1 MKPDPRINEF
11 PHLNN
16 YWILEILGEGTFGQV
31 YKAVQIATNQYVA
44 IKVLKCDHLQGK
56 QQIARF
62 EREVQICAEISHP
75 YIVKLLDKGYTSD
88 NIPFVV
94 FEYLSGVTLKK
105 LILQEGAVSFHDT
118 KELMGQVL
126 DALSCAH
133 DKGIVHRDLKP
144 ENIMVTKT
152 GTRAYVKILDFG
164 IGAFTQ
170 DTILNHDAAGTP
182 AYAAPEQLRGE
193 PPTTRSDLYA
203 WGLLLI
209 ECITGKPA
217 IRGKSVADIY
227 YQQLNTSVIP
237 IPSFMEGHPLHDLLL
252 RVLDKKAE
260 TRIADAHVLFHD
272 YNNIDFTTL
281 TVNKSEYNHPG
292 FSGNDTVDNA
302 LAWNYER
309 REKRQITTLCIKI
322 NIQVTEAVE
331 IDEETLEEIQR
342 DQINTCTDIA
352 LRFGGYVKGIFA
364 DHIMIYF
371 GYPHISDSDA
381 RLASRAALEILTRI
395 QQRSA
400 RFYKQLRIY
409 LDIRLAIHSGM
420 IISRQNKVP
429 DGITA
434 NIAFN
439 LLQHTFSQR
448 VLITEAARQLLEAYV
463 EFEKYKSI
471 QFPDMLQE
479 METFHILRERPVEAF
494 SQLRSAGINRKMHG
508 RDEVLAT
515 ITQHYEK
522 VDSGNGRVILVRGE
536 AGIGKSKLLYETKKA
551 IKTNALIELRCLP
564 EYRNIVLQP
573 VFEIIR
579 QYYGLHSTTTP
590 ETSILLLEQMLS
602 GAGCEVNNVLPVLL
616 SWLDIPFNEKYPASQ
631 VSPFEQRTILFNA
644 LKKCIVKIADTRK
657 YVLIIE
663 DLHWLDP
670 SSREFLSEMIASTDK
685 NNFLFLFSARPDF
698 IPEWAD
704 HSFSLIELEPLDKVM
719 SRGII
724 EELLGNKTI
733 EQKSLGYIVD
743 HTDGIPFFIEQL
755 TMMLSVKGRLVFE
768 NNVYKLDDNK
778 QQLPVPATLKELLN
792 ARLDDMGLA
801 KETAQL
807 AATIGREFQYQLLMQ
822 ISVRE
827 EESVQADL
835 EELVNADIIYPIR
848 TENGLVYVFRH
859 ALFCEVTYNSQVTVA
874 RTQVHGRIAE
884 VLTSILSGN
893 THVNAYDAERL
904 ARHLHG
910 ADRIAPAV
918 DWLLKSMNL
927 LVKTSANR
935 ECMALCYQ
943 ALKWV
948 YELPETPERNNTEFS
963 IRQILLS
970 NLIVVESFGSDAV
983 IRQLD
988 FMHKLHN
995 NMDVQESFFPSMF
1008 LYSTYYAMRGD
1019 WKMATQIARQLYQQA
1034 AGLHNTKFIIVS
1046 SVFLGLQLFN
1056 DAKFIEAA
1064 AILEEALA
1072 LYDPVLHDHL
1082 AYEFGL
1088 DQEVLG
1094 AGALASIYVFLGR
1107 EKEVPLLEKRITE
1120 KVARIDHPHTSAS
1133 MYLGLSCVY
1142 FYLGNKALVEKFSGA
1157 LLQLNAQTELNMF
1170 GHYAAIFHAWS
1181 LDDLTAATKALEEE
1195 TASGIQS
1202 MRSFWHA
1209 IIAGME
1215 IEAGYYEVAKD
1226 RLFNCLS
1233 YLGSSDGALYAAEIY
1248 RMLSTVFMSEQEY
1261 ETALKHVNTAK
1272 KIAHEQNAVLIER
1285 RIIPLIVRMENNIL

>member
-1 MKPDPRINEF
+1 MMPEF

-16 YWILEILGEGTFGQV
+16 YRILEILGEGTFGQV
-31 YKAVQIATNQYVA
+31 YKAIQITTNQYVA
-44 IKVLKCDHLQGK
+44 IKMLKCDLLKGK

-88 NIPFVV
+88 DIPFVV
-94 FEYLSGVTLKK
+94 FEYISGVTLKK
-105 LILQEGAVSFHDT
+105 LLLQEGAMRIHDA

-164 IGAFTQ
+164 IGAFIQ
-170 DTILNHDAAGTP
+170 DAILNHETAGTP

-227 YQQLNTSVIP
+227 YQQLSNTVIA
-237 IPSFMEGHPLHDLLL
+237 IPSFMLGHPLQDLLL
-252 RVLDKKAE
+252 RVLDKKVT
-260 TRIADAHVLFHD
+260 TRIADAHILFHD
-272 YNNIDFTTL
+272 YNHIDFTTL
-281 TVNKSEYNHPG
+281 AVNKSEDNHPG
-292 FSGNDTVDNA
+292 FSGNDTMDNA

-309 REKRQITTLCIKI
+309 REKRQITVLCIKV
-322 NIQVTEAVE
+322 NIQVTEDAGT
-331 IDEETLEEIQR
+331 DEETLEEIQR
-342 DQINTCTDIA
+342 DQITTCTDIA

-371 GYPHISDSDA
+371 GYPHNSDSDA
-381 RLASRAALEILTRI
+381 RLASRTALEILARI
-395 QQRSA
+395 QQRST

-420 IISRQNKVP
+420 IISRQHKVP

-434 NIAFN
+434 NIALN
-439 LLQHTFSQR
+439 LLSHTFSQR
-448 VLITEAARQLLEAYV
+448 ILITDAARQLLEPYV
-463 EFEKYKSI
+463 EFEKYKNM
-471 QFPDMLQE
+471 QFPDMLYE
-479 METFHILRERPVEAF
+479 METFHILRERSVEAF
-494 SQLRSAGINRKMHG
+494 SQLKSAAVNRKMHG

-515 ITQHYEK
+515 IIRHYEK
-522 VDSGNGRVILVRGE
+522 VDSVNGQVILVRGE

-564 EYRNIVLQP
+564 EYRNIALQP
-573 VFEIIR
+573 LLEIIR
-579 QYYGLHSTTTP
+579 QYYGLHTST
-590 ETSILLLEQMLS
+590 ENSVSLLEQMLS
-602 GAGCEVNNVLPVLL
+602 GAGCEVNSALPVLL
-616 SWLDIPFNEKYPASQ
+616 SWLDIPFTEQYPASQ
-631 VSPFEQRTILFNA
+631 ASPFEQKTILFNA
-644 LKKCIVKIADTRK
+644 LKKCIVKIAEARK

-670 SSREFLSEMIASTDK
+670 SSRELLSEMITGTDK
-685 NNFLFLFSARPDF
+685 NNFLFLFSARPEF
-698 IPEWAD
+698 IPEWTD
-704 HSFSLIELEPLDKVM
+704 HSFSLIQLEPLDKVM
-719 SRGII
+719 SKGII

-733 EQKSLGYIVD
+733 GQQSLGYIVN
-743 HTDGIPFFIEQL
+743 HTDGIPFFIEEL
-755 TMMLSVKGRLVFE
+755 TMMLMTKGRLVLE
-768 NNVYKLDDNK
+768 NDVYTLTDNNL
-778 QQLPVPATLKELLN
+778 QLPVPATLRELLN
-792 ARLDDMGLA
+792 ARLDDMVLA

-835 EELVNADIIYPIR
+835 EELVNADIIYPLR
-848 TENGLVYVFRH
+848 TEKGLVYVFRH
-859 ALFCEVTYNSQVTVA
+859 ALFCEVTYSSQVTVA
-874 RTQVHGRIAE
+874 RIQVHGRIAE
-884 VLTSILSGN
+884 VLINDN
-893 THVNAYDAERL
+893 TPVNAYEAERL
-904 ARHLHG
+904 AWHLHG
-910 ADRIAPAV
+910 ADRTASAV
-918 DWLLKSMNL
+918 DWLLKGMNL

-935 ECMALCYQ
+935 ECMALCQQ

-948 YELPETPERNNTEFS
+948 YELPETSERNNTEFS
-963 IRQILLS
+963 IRQLLLS

-983 IRQLD
+983 LRQLD
-988 FMHKLHN
+988 IMHKLQN
-995 NMDVQESFFPSMF
+995 DMDVQESFFPSMF

-1034 AGLHNTKFIIVS
+1034 AGLNNRKFIIVS

-1056 DAKFIEAA
+1056 DAKFVEGA

-1072 LYDPVLHDHL
+1072 LYDPVHDDHL

-1094 AGALASIYVFLGR
+1094 AGTLASMYVFLGR

-1120 KVARIDHPHTSAS
+1120 KAARLNHPHTSAS

-1142 FYLGNKALVEKFSGA
+1142 FYLGNKAEVEKFSAA
-1157 LLQLNAQTELNMF
+1157 LLQLNEQTDLNMF
-1170 GHYAAIFHAWS
+1170 GHYAAILHAWS
-1181 LDDLTAATKALEEE
+1181 LDDLAGAMKALEEE

-1202 MRSFWHA
+1202 MRSFWHT

-1215 IEAGYYEVAKD
+1215 IEAGYYESATG
-1226 RLFNCLS
+1226 RLLNCLS
-1233 YLGSSDGALYAAEIY
+1233 YLGNSDGALYSAEIY
-1248 RMLSTVFMSEQEY
+1248 RLLGTVCLVKQEY
-1261 ETALKHVNTAK
+1261 DTAFKYLNTAEE
-1272 KIAHEQNAVLIER
+1272 IAYEQHAVLIQNS
-1285 RIIPLIVRMENNIL
+1285 ITALIVKTENNIL

>member
-1 MKPDPRINEF
+1 MKPNPLISEF
-11 PHLNN
+11 PQLNN
-16 YWILEILGEGTFGQV
+16 YRILEILGEGTFGQV
-31 YKAVQIATNQYVA
+31 YKAIQIATNQYVA
-44 IKVLKCDHLQGK
+44 IKILKCDHLQGK
-56 QQIARF
+56 QQMARF

-88 NIPFVV
+88 NTPFVV
-94 FEYLSGVTLKK
+94 FEYISGVTLKK
-105 LILQEGAVSFHDT
+105 LLLQEGAMNVHDA

-170 DTILNHDAAGTP
+170 DTIFNNETAGTP

-193 PPTTRSDLYA
+193 PLTTRSDLYA

-209 ECITGKPA
+209 ECMTGKPA
-217 IRGKSVADIY
+217 IRGRSVADIY
-227 YQQLNTSVIP
+227 YQQLSAAVIP
-237 IPSFMEGHPLHDLLL
+237 IPSFMSGHPLQHLLL

-281 TVNKSEYNHPG
+281 VVNKSEYIHPG
-292 FSGNDTVDNA
+292 VSGTDTLDNL

-309 REKRQITTLCIKI
+309 REKRQITVLCIKV
-322 NIQVTEAVE
+322 NIQVTDAVE
-331 IDEETLEEIQR
+331 TDEETLDEIQR
-342 DQINTCTDIA
+342 DQITTCKDIA
-352 LRFGGYVKGIFA
+352 LRFGGYIKGIFA

-371 GYPHISDSDA
+371 GYPHMSDSDA
-381 RLASRAALEILTRI
+381 RLASRTALEILARI

-400 RFYKQLRIY
+400 RLYKQLRIY

-420 IISRQNKVP
+420 IISRQHKVP

-439 LLQHTFSQR
+439 LLHHTFPQR
-448 VLITEAARQLLEAYV
+448 VLITEASRQLLEAYV
-463 EFEKYKSI
+463 EFEKYKGIRFS
-471 QFPDMLQE
+471 DMLQE
-479 METFHILRERPVEAF
+479 METFHISRERPVEAF
-494 SQLRSAGINRKMHG
+494 SQLKSAGINRKMHG

-522 VDSGNGRVILVRGE
+522 VDSGNGSVILVRGE

-551 IKTNALIELRCLP
+551 IRTNALIELRCLP
-564 EYRNIVLQP
+564 EYRNIALQP
-573 VFEIIR
+573 VLEIIR
-579 QYYGLHSTTTP
+579 QYYGLHTTATG
-590 ETSILLLEQMLS
+590 ETAIFLLEQMLS
-602 GAGCEVNNVLPVLL
+602 GAGCEVNNALPVLL
-616 SWLDIPFNEKYPASQ
+616 SWFDIPFTEKYPVPQ

-657 YVLIIE
+657 HLLIIE

-670 SSREFLSEMIASTDK
+670 SSRELLSEVIAGTDK
-685 NNFLFLFSARPDF
+685 NNFLFLFSARPEF

-704 HSFSLIELEPLDKVM
+704 HSFSLIQLEPLDKVVSKGM
-719 SRGII
+719 I
-724 EELLGNKTI
+724 EELLGNKRI

-743 HTDGIPFFIEQL
+743 HTDGIPFFMEEL
-755 TMMLSVKGRLVFE
+755 TMMLTARGRLVFE
-768 NNVYKLDDNK
+768 NNVYKLVDNHL
-778 QQLPVPATLKELLN
+778 QLPVPATLTELLN

-835 EELVNADIIYPIR
+835 EELVNADIIYPVR
-848 TENGLVYVFRH
+848 TEKGLVYVFRH
-859 ALFCEVTYNSQVTVA
+859 ALFSEVTYNSQVAVT
-874 RTQVHGRIAE
+874 RIQVHGRIAE
-884 VLTSILSGN
+884 VLTNILSD

-910 ADRIAPAV
+910 ADRVTQAV

-935 ECMALCYQ
+935 ECMALCQQ

-970 NLIVVESFGSDAV
+970 NLIVVESFGADAV

-988 FMHKLHN
+988 LMHKLHN

-1008 LYSTYYAMRGD
+1008 LYSTYYSMRGD
-1019 WKMATQIARQLYQQA
+1019 WKMSTQIARQLYQQA
-1034 AGLHNTKFIIVS
+1034 AGLYNTKFIIVS

-1056 DAKFIEAA
+1056 DARFMEAA
-1064 AILEEALA
+1064 VILEEALS
-1072 LYDPVLHDHL
+1072 LYDPVQHDHL

-1094 AGALASIYVFLGR
+1094 AGTLASIYIFLGR
-1107 EKEVPLLEKRITE
+1107 AKEVPLLEKRITE

-1142 FYLGNKALVEKFSGA
+1142 FYLENRPLVEKFSMA
-1157 LLQLNAQTELNMF
+1157 LLQLNAQTDLNMF
-1170 GHYAAIFHAWS
+1170 GNYAAILNAWS
-1181 LDDLTAATKALEEE
+1181 LNDLTAAIKALDEE
-1195 TASGIQS
+1195 TASGMQS
-1202 MRSFWHA
+1202 MRSFWHS

-1215 IEAGYYEVAKD
+1215 IDAGYYEAAED
-1226 RLFNCLS
+1226 RLLNCLP
-1233 YLGSSDGALYAAEIY
+1233 YLGNSDGALYAAEIH
-1248 RMLSTVFMSEQEY
+1248 RLLGTVFMAKQAY
-1261 ETALKHVNTAK
+1261 EIAFKYLDTAQ

-1285 RIIPLIVRMENNIL
+1285 RITPLIVSMKNNIL